1 MGFLKSA
8 LYVLAFAFGSA
19 VVASAQAAAAGVG
32 PGTSISI
39 GAGYSAYHL
48 EYGQRWLGGA
58 QVWGDAN
65 VFWRTGLEF
74 EARQL
79 RQNQDLRTNAAT
91 YLVGP
96 RVSLRPGRI
105 EPYVKLMVGAG
116 HLNFPYSYARGEYF
130 VASGGAGVD
139 LHLGRRLNVR
149 LIDLQYQDW
158 PKFTFGSMDSYGI
171 SSGISFTVY
180 RGPSWVNE

>member
-1 MGFLKSA
+1 MGLRSLA
-8 LYVLAFAFGSA
+8 LYLFALSLTCSA
-19 VVASAQAAAAGVG
+19 TSAAQARAAGVG

-39 GAGYSAYHL
+39 GAGYSDYHL

-79 RQNQDLRTNAAT
+79 RQNEDLKTNAVT
-91 YLVGP
+91 YLIGP

-105 EPYVKLMVGAG
+105 EPYFKLMVGVG
-116 HLNFPYSYARGEYF
+116 HLNFPYDYARGSYF
-130 VASGGAGVD
+130 VASGGAGLD
-139 LHLGRRLNVR
+139 LHLGNRLKVR
-149 LIDLQYQDW
+149 VLDVQYQDW
-158 PKFTFGSMDSYGI
+158 PKFTFGSMNSYGV
-171 SSGISFTVY
+171 SSGISYTIY
-180 RGPSWVNE
+180 RGPTWVSQ